1 MNLQIQLSGDQAE
14 TAKAYALIKAE
25 IKCLEDQAKQFKKE
39 LDSIIANS
47 EAEYD
52 DAVELMVDDKVVVT
66 YSRAVYNY
74 KFDYDISKFLQETK
88 AYDLVEISVTK
99 ARTLLGEEKM
109 REYFNKVVGSRKS
122 YIGKL
127 IAE

>member
-39 LDSIIANS
+39 LDVIITNS

-99 ARTLLGEEKM
+99 ARTFLGEEKM